1 MPIIALVTTLLFC
14 AFFIVFILHWINH
27 KSIRDFQE
35 ISTEIGLN
43 FALPQRASFLEI
55 PEPALV
61 GYYNKRYVQV
71 NVDGKD
77 ENGNT
82 MTTFLVFCENDNLKF
97 TIRKRAWV
105 ERNFSSSKYKDFQ
118 NTANLFTG
126 DRVFDKYFA
135 IYTSQTMAR
144 RLFTGRVR
152 EYLLNNYDLISN
164 HIEVN
169 NFEMVIRDNKLL
181 NFGQALQKQTITN
194 QLNLLNGLANL
205 LEAKITLLNQRPE
218 VKRAKLEEKL
228 NFKWR

>member
-118 NTANLFTG
+118 NTTNLFTG